1 MGGVL
6 LACFSITQFI
16 FAPIWGRLSDRV
28 GRRPLILLSL
38 VGSAISFFFFGW
50 APNLAVLFVA
60 RVAAGILSSA
70 SLPTAQAYIAD
81 VTPPEKR
88 AAIGTMT
95 GICARLATSTCATRR
110 SPCVRCA
117 ESARLTQRVHDG
129 SA

>member
-1 MGGVL
+1 MQRSPLIILFVTIFIDLLGFGLILPNIPVYIQHYGGAPWVGGVL
-6 LACFSITQFI
+6 LACFSITQFV

-38 VGSAISFFFFGW
+38 IGSSVSFFIFGW
-50 APNLAVLFVA
+50 APNLWVLFVA

-88 AAIGTMT
+88 A
-95 GICARLATSTCATRR
+95 
-110 SPCVRCA
+110 
-117 ESARLTQRVHDG
+117 
-129 SA
+129 